1 VPAETR
7 GFEDHTGFIAA
18 EGRALLQLQERFL
31 RPFWSDRVNV
41 TGTYDVPTKNA
52 VIRAQ
57 HNALFEQNG
66 RLDEKT
72 WNHIQKARP

>member
-7 GFEDHTGFIAA
+7 GLEDHTGFSPA
-18 EGRALLQLQERFL
+18 EGRALKQLQERFL
-31 RPFWSDRVNV
+31 QEFWSPEVRV
-41 TGTYDVPTKNA
+41 TGVYDVPTKMA

-57 HNALFEQNG
+57 HHARYEMNG

-72 WNHIQKARP
+72 WEYIQRMRP